1 MIRAKVEGRNE
12 LFRRLA
18 EIAPS
23 VEKYATEAKLKAG
36 DELADAIRARAPTGA
51 TLEYMESIQADLVSS
66 RPHQERISQK
76 VKNDPTAVGLFAE
89 FIWRF
94 LEFGTAP
101 HNTAK
106 GGGTALGWAQFRA
119 GDGSRHPGTAAQPQI
134 CPTWRERRAKIKR
147 SISLAV
153 SRGVREAM
161 RK

>member
-1 MIRAKVEGRNE
+1 MIKAKVAGRE
-12 LFRRLA
+12 ALFRRLA
-18 EIAPS
+18 ELAPS
-23 VEKYATEAKLKAG
+23 VEKYTTEAKLKAG
-36 DELADAIRARAPTGA
+36 EELADVIRVRAPEGA
-51 TLEYMESIQADLVSS
+51 TLEYRESIEADLISS
-66 RPHQERISQK
+66 RPHQERLSAK
-76 VKNDPTAVGLFAE
+76 VKNDPHAVGLFAE

-106 GGGTALGWAQFRA
+106 GGGTALGWAQHRA
-119 GDGSRHPGTAAQPQI
+119 GEGTQHPGTQAQPHI
-134 CPTWRERRAKIKR
+134 FPTWRERRAKIKR